1 MEMQL
6 TLWEMNSQ
14 NLNYFVRDFLAKHSA
29 WLESKEDLTIQEEH
43 SFLTSQGFVQ
53 KKDPDI
59 WYLKTLGVY
68 YLTDRQKLSKQ
79 YLGFLPIWGMGL
91 ANGRYLTAK
100 ITAFPKTAKE
110 SYLSDILEDSPDE
123 LYFLSG
129 ARLKT
134 TMDQLIENLAKESP

>member
-1 MEMQL
+1 MAMQL
-6 TLWEMNSQ
+6 PLQLETSLTLTSWLE
-14 NLNYFVRDFLAKHSA
+14 DFRVKHSA
-29 WLESKEDLTIQEEH
+29 LLVKNKDLVTREER
-43 SFLTSQGFVQ
+43 SFLISHGFV
-53 KKDPDI
+53 KRNDPDI